1 MEFDKI
7 YELMSRFE
15 NSNLTSFSY
24 HDQDFEIKLGKAE
37 STPVA
42 PAKTPANPQP
52 VKLAS
57 PVAAATSAAPT
68 SQVTMSRS
76 QASAQSEAPASAV
89 VEPTSEATS
98 TKPTPVSVDPKEC
111 VTAPVVGIYYQAHS
125 SEESPYVQVGDHVSV
140 GQQVGLIQAMQMMRP
155 VVAKQA
161 GYVKALLVRNGDEV
175 NFGQPLI
182 QLVPDTPDDI

>member
-57 PVAAATSAAPT
+57 PAAASAAPT
-68 SQVTMSRS
+68 SQVTLSRS
-76 QASAQSEAPASAV
+76 QAAAQSEAPASAV

-98 TKPTPVSVDPKEC
+98 TAPTPVSVDPKEC